1 MEEGNSSFFGGNKMI
16 YDKYV
21 ELKNKDNKLLYLF
34 EDW

>member
-21 ELKNKDNKLLYLF
+21 ELKNKNDVNVKVKCH
-34 EDW
+34 